1 MKIIKNK
8 RKNIF
13 ANISVSEIFIL
24 KYMKD
29 MPQEAVKLYMYLLNI

>member
-13 ANISVSEIFIL
+13 VNISVSEIFIL

-29 MPQEAVKLYMYLLNI
+29 MPQEVVKLYI